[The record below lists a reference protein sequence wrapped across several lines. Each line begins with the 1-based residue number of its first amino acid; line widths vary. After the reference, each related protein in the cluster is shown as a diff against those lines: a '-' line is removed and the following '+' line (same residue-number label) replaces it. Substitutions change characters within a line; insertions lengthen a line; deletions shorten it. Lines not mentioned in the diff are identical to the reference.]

1 MPGAQ
6 PQKTSLPV
14 VSLVLGILSIF
25 CLGFIS
31 GVAAIVTGIMGR
43 KRAKEIGQSPTMAT
57 WGIITGII
65 GSIISIV
72 VLIVVLATGAFFANT
87 ASNQVTVAKQLKPA
101 SVAAEQYAAANNG
114 SFAGLSTPALAGYG
128 FVPSSDVIVDAMP
141 LNAGASYCIE
151 GHMSD
156 EPLSK
161 IHVPAS
167 ANNLVTIEI
176 NGVSYEYSL
185 GACPTS

>member
-14 VSLVLGILSIF
+14 ISLVLGILSIF

-31 GVAAIVTGIMGR
+31 GIAAVITGIMGR

-72 VLIVVLATGAFFANT
+72 VLIVVFATGAFFVNT

-101 SVAAEQYAAANNG
+101 SVAAQQYAAANNG
-114 SFAGLSTPALAGYG
+114 SFAGLSTQALSSFN
-128 FVPSSDVIVDAMP
+128 FVPSGDVIVNAMP
-141 LNAGASYCIE
+141 LNGGSSYCIE

-167 ANNLVTIEI
+167 ANNLVTINI
-176 NGVSYEYSL
+176 NGEAYEYSI
-185 GACPTS
+185 GDCPTS